1 MSEYFA
7 VLFSDLE
14 SHSIEWSRVPRERM
28 VSTIAEY
35 RYMAESLAGQ
45 YGCHYREW
53 AGDGHMFLFY
63 SADAAAQFGLRLIES
78 WRIGGEELPALRDLP
93 RMPLRL
99 GCHFGECTRLE
110 GEEAWI
116 GRGNVV
122 AKRVEG
128 EAEPDTLFVTESVV
142 DLLDLPL
149 YEFEEVGSRTLK
161 GDSLAQRRLYRL
173 LGFDHEALAAKPAN
187 ELTAE
192 EWFLRGV
199 GFVGTEHENTEEE
212 ARCYEDALRL
222 RPDYPEAH
230 NNLAILL
237 RLRGDAREAA
247 GHYQEALRLRPDYP
261 EAHYN
266 YAALLASR
274 GAAAGAAEHFG
285 AALGLRPDYVDAHH
299 GFANLLRSRGDLH
312 LAGDHYAETLRLRP
326 DYPEAHNNYAIFLED
341 AGEHARAV
349 EHYREALRLRPDY
362 PEAHYNYALLLESQG
377 DPAGAEEHYRQALL
391 FRSDY
396 PEAHNNLAILL
407 QAEGGASE
415 AEEHYREALR
425 LQPDAPETHY
435 NYALLLRARGEAELA
450 EQHFRTARELAPETD
465 RFESRFERS

>member
-1 MSEYFA
+1 MNEYFA

-14 SHSIEWSRVPRERM
+14 SHSTEWSRVPRERM

-53 AGDGHMFLFY
+53 AGDGHMFLFD

-99 GCHFGECTRLE
+99 GCHFGECTRLKV
-110 GEEAWI
+110 EEAWI
-116 GRGNVV
+116 GRGNAV

-128 EAEPDTLFVTESVV
+128 EAEPDTLFVTESVL

-173 LGFDHEALAAKPAN
+173 VGFDHEALAPQAGERADGGGVVPA
-187 ELTAE
+187 
-192 EWFLRGV
+192 GV

-212 ARCYEDALRL
+212 ARCYEEALRL

-230 NNLAILL
+230 NNLAIL
-237 RLRGDAREAA
+237 R
-247 GHYQEALRLRPDYP
+247 
-261 EAHYN
+261 
-266 YAALLASR
+266 
-274 GAAAGAAEHFG
+274 EHFG

-312 LAGDHYAETLRLRP
+312 LAGDHFVETLRLRL

-341 AGEHARAV
+341 AGDHPRAA
-349 EHYREALRLRPDY
+349 EHYREALRLRPEY

-407 QAEGGASE
+407 QAQGEASE

-450 EQHFRTARELAPETD
+450 EQHFRTARELAPESD
-465 RFESRFERS
+465 RFETSFER